1 MQRIVTDQIFASSLD
16 CTYKSFLQLN
26 EHHGDISEY
35 EEHTERYDEMYRRAA
50 LERVQSGYAA
60 GAIRQVA
67 RLTPSALRHSDQ
79 VVVVVRAE
87 GDGLRSDGNVLAR
100 VKKNSDVFEPLLF
113 HRYEEVALRE
123 KLLLAYRAVVVGKAR
138 GIMPTHGQIIYGQE
152 FNTAKVTLSPFIAK
166 AEQILRNI
174 KALGDQKE
182 LPLFL
187 CPHCEVCEFSV
198 QCHAKAVEEG
208 NLSLLQGMQRRH
220 IEEQNKKGI
229 FTIHQFSYTF
239 RPRRTPK
246 RARHPAKPRYFA
258 LQAQALREN
267 RVYIHGTPDLPNAN
281 PSIYLDIE
289 GIPGHSFYYL
299 IGMLIVSEDTER
311 YQCFWAEDKAQQVS
325 LFTQFCEAVAAI
337 PGAALFHYGSY
348 DVKALREMRDH
359 VGSAHRS
366 LMDHVVESCHNVLS
380 VLHPHCHFPVYS
392 NRLREVA
399 RFLGYEFTSP
409 IHSGVGSIVVRERWE
424 ETGDSALKAAL
435 IAYNREDCEALRTI
449 CSFIRQSAALAAAHE
464 KVPGRDEEVIR
475 TDALRRAGEGNRPV
489 FGKAEFACPE
499 FELVNKCAYFDYQR
513 DRVFARTRHRPKN
526 ANPKRVPKTQR
537 RASLSTEIS
546 APRQSC
552 VICGSRRITREGTI
566 RRWLIDL
573 KYYRTGIG
581 VKRWQPRYLIRHY
594 RCQACGE
601 TFTSPDVFLGSKG
614 RGSYGHGLASW
625 CVYHNIVGKQPM
637 LQVHRGLHDIFGLNI
652 PNKQTYRFKARLA
665 AYYMPLCEEI
675 LASLLGGPVLYV
687 DETPVKLRKTTGYV
701 WVLANATA
709 VYYLFRDSREGTF
722 LQGLLGT
729 YEGILVSD
737 FFTAYDSLPCRQ
749 QKCLIHLMRDMNDD
763 LRRNPYDEELRSVAE
778 PFARLLK
785 DIVLTIDRY
794 GLRRYHLHKHV
805 KSAERFCGGIARSH
819 FGSDCALKY
828 QTRIE
833 KYGERLFTFLHCDGV
848 SWNNNN
854 AEHAVHYFAKLRR
867 FSDGTFTRSSVEEL
881 LTLITVLLTCEYNRV
896 NPLKFLLSGK
906 NRLSLINY

>member
-26 EHHGDISEY
+26 GHHGDISEY
-35 EEHTERYDEMYRRAA
+35 EEHTDRHDEMYRRAA
-50 LERVQSGYAA
+50 VERIQSGYAA
-60 GAIRQVA
+60 GAIRRVA

-79 VVVVVRAE
+79 VVVVERAE
-87 GDGLRSDGNVLAR
+87 VGGLRSDGNVLTR
-100 VKKNSDVFEPLLF
+100 VKNSSNAFEPLFF
-113 HRYEEVALRE
+113 HRYDEVTPRE

-138 GIMPTHGQIIYGQE
+138 DIMPTHGQIIYGQE
-152 FNTAKVTLSPFIAK
+152 FNTAKVILSPLIAK
-166 AEQILRNI
+166 AEQILHNI
-174 KALGDQKE
+174 ETLSGQKE

-187 CPHCEVCEFSV
+187 CPHCEVCEFRA
-198 QCHAKAVEEG
+198 QCHARAVEEG
-208 NLSLLQGMQRRH
+208 NLSLLQGMRRGH

-229 FTIHQFSYTF
+229 FTVHQFSYTF

-246 RARHPAKPRYFA
+246 RAKHPAKPRHFA

-267 RVYIHGTPDLPNAN
+267 RVYIHGTPDLPRTE
-281 PSIYLDIE
+281 PSIYFDIE
-289 GIPGHSFYYL
+289 GIPGHGFHYL
-299 IGMLIVSEDTER
+299 IGMLIVREESER
-311 YQCFWAEDKAQQVS
+311 YQCFWADDKAKQVS
-325 LFTQFCEAVAAI
+325 VFTQFCEAVASM

-348 DVKALREMRDH
+348 DVKALREMTDH
-359 VGSAHRS
+359 MGSAQRS
-366 LMDHVVESCHNVLS
+366 PMEQIVESCHNVLS
-380 VLHPHCHFPVYS
+380 VLHPHCYFPIYS

-409 IHSGVGSIVVRERWE
+409 IRSSIESIVVRERWE
-424 ETGDSALKAAL
+424 EMGDSALKAAL

-464 KVPGRDEEVIR
+464 KVPGRNEEVIR
-475 TDALRRAGEGNRPV
+475 TDALRRVGDGDRPV
-489 FGKAEFACPE
+489 FRKAEFAYPE

-513 DRVFARTRHRPKN
+513 DRVFARTRTRPKN
-526 ANPKRVPKTQR
+526 ANPKRVLKTER

-546 APRQSC
+546 APRKTC
-552 VICGSRRITREGTI
+552 MFCGNRRITREGII

-594 RCQACGE
+594 RCRACGRS
-601 TFTSPDVFLGSKG
+601 FTSPDVFLGSEG
-614 RGSYGHGLASW
+614 RGFYGHGLASW

-637 LQVHRGLHDIFGLNI
+637 LQVLRGLHDIFGLNI

-665 AYYMPLCEEI
+665 GHYRPLCEEI
-675 LASLLGGPVLYV
+675 LAAILDGPVLHV

-701 WVLANATA
+701 WVLASATA
-709 VYYLFRDSREGTF
+709 VYYLFRDSREGAF
-722 LQGLLGT
+722 LQDLLGA
-729 YEGILVSD
+729 YQGILVSD

-749 QKCLIHLMRDMNDD
+749 QKCLIHLMREINDD
-763 LRRNPYDEELRSVAE
+763 LRRNPYDEELRSVAQ
-778 PFARLLK
+778 PFAQLLK

-805 KSAERFCGGIARSH
+805 KTAERFCGSIARDH
-819 FGSDCALKY
+819 FESEYALKH
-828 QTRIE
+828 QKRFE
-833 KYGERLFTFLHCDGV
+833 KYSDRLFTFLHYDGV

-867 FSDGTFTRSSVEEL
+867 FNDGTFTRSSIEEL
-881 LTLITVLLTCEYNRV
+881 LSLITVLQTCEYNRV

-906 NRLSLINY
+906 NQLSFISG